1 MLETVS
7 PGHYRLYGNLTMQDG
22 AAVINQLF
30 TLIHNKK
37 LDHNQLDL
45 DVSTLESADTVL
57 LATIINVAR
66 QIEARNGILRITG
79 LSDGI
84 SGLARVYGV
93 ESLIEQYRVLS

>member
-7 PGHYRLYGNLTMQDG
+7 PGHYRLYGKLTMQDG
-22 AAVINQLF
+22 AAVIDQLL
-30 TLIHNKK
+30 TLINNKK
-37 LDHNQLDL
+37 LALNQLDL

-57 LATIINVAR
+57 LAAIINVAR
-66 QIEARNGILRITG
+66 TIEARNGILRIIG